1 MIICSTIIWIGS
13 TIVNPILGEID
24 FDQFRQLKISE
35 IENQI
40 RLIQEDPLD
49 AVEYFNLGLAYMG
62 MGRHRQEINSYLE
75 AIRLDSSY
83 AKAHFNLAMAYDVLK
98 DGKIAISHARKA
110 EVLYGK
116 KRKHRQVRKIRRY
129 LNILDKKLILTLR
142 RYVLIP
148 VSRKHISI

>member
-1 MIICSTIIWIGS
+1 MIICSTIIWVGS
-13 TIVNPILGEID
+13 IIVNPILGEIN

-40 RLIQEDPLD
+40 MIIQADPLD

-75 AIRLDSSY
+75 AIRLDSRF
-83 AKAHFNLAMAYDVLK
+83 AKAYFNLAIAYDMLK
-98 DGKIAISHARKA
+98 NGKFAISHASKA

-116 KRKHRQVRKIRRY
+116 KRKHRQARKVRRY
-129 LNILDKKLILTLR
+129 LNILDEK
-142 RYVLIP
+142 YG
-148 VSRKHISI
+148 SYKHK